1 MEDQLMYSIDLVGLA
16 TDESSKCVL
25 LMGLFVLRGVNIVF
39 SI

>member
-25 LMGLFVLRGVNIVF
+25 SMVLFSKV
-39 SI
+39 